1 MVNDLNIGGVFIPGL
16 LMVALAALVCTLG
29 LVALFSQQALPALA
43 VSPADGCF
51 NLDCHL
57 FPADAG
63 PDRVGVIVMKSLL
76 SLLARYAL
84 TLSAVAAA
92 TLLAFMMWKHYAQTP
107 WTRDGRVRADVV
119 QIAPDVSGPV
129 ISVAVRDNSG

>member
-1 MVNDLNIGGVFIPGL
+1 MA
-16 LMVALAALVCTLG
+16 ALATLVCTLRPRAF
-29 LVALFSQQALPALA
+29 LSQQALPALA

-57 FPADAG
+57 LPADAG

-119 QIAPDVSGPV
+119 RLRRTSPGPSSAWPCGTTSG
-129 ISVAVRDNSG
+129 